1 VNSGLDRF
9 QVEELE
15 SEYFELR
22 NYPPHLLQTI
32 REGLV
37 TPEERNDAPEST
49 IGSPHPFLDSPF

>member
-1 VNSGLDRF
+1 MNSGLDRF

-32 REGLV
+32 REG
-37 TPEERNDAPEST
+37 TIAAEEEES
-49 IGSPHPFLDSPF
+49 GVVFG